1 MIATIDKYFGHLK
14 PNKNLPKLN
23 LPKETPITAPIVREV
38 LGPDAESLT
47 LAWRFPGAASK
58 EFETLQVVSQ
68 ILYNGKAG
76 LIDLDLN
83 QQQKVLQA
91 YGYPLDM
98 ADYSALM
105 LQGRPKQGQTLD
117 DVKICYLKRSA
128 NFAPEILTK
137 RCYKPTL
144 TTSSSMRCRG

>member
-1 MIATIDKYFGHLK
+1 MAICLSGDFDPDKMIATIDKYFGHLK

-23 LPKETPITAPIVREV
+23 LPKETPITTPIVREV

-76 LIDLDLN
+76 LIDLGLN

-98 ADYSALM
+98 ATIRTDVAGTSQTGTDIRRCKESA
-105 LQGRPKQGQTLD
+105 T
-117 DVKICYLKRSA
+117 
-128 NFAPEILTK
+128 
-137 RCYKPTL
+137 
-144 TTSSSMRCRG
+144 